1 MTYVG
6 VVGLGR
12 GMVTGGS
19 IGLSMGWSFVAAGL
33 VYRLG
38 DVIDNIENYI
48 DGELPELPF
57 AKGEKIGTIINN

>member
-19 IGLSMGWSFVAAGL
+19 VGLSMGWSFVAAGL
-33 VYRLG
+33 VFRAG
-38 DVIDNIENYI
+38 D
-48 DGELPELPF
+48 G
-57 AKGEKIGTIINN
+57 IGVLWGGLFGGS

>member
-19 IGLSMGWSFVAAGL
+19 VGLSMGWSFVAAGL
-33 VYRLG
+33 VFRIG
-38 DVIDNIENYI
+38 DGIGALW
-48 DGELPELPF
+48 DG
-57 AKGEKIGTIINN
+57 